1 MESGLRARSERRSRP
16 PQPVFDEES
25 VVRFTRKFEAV
36 HGTVIEVGELNAV
49 PSAIHQYI
57 SENALKPQLAVSEGD
72 EVFDRWDQLDWPE
85 ALSVARGVVTS
96 TDQLTVTPAFAG
108 IAETGTLV
116 LLSNPGAPAKM
127 NYLPEHHLVVLS
139 RARMVKFQE
148 DAWDLIRRRQA
159 PFPRAVCLITGPSKT
174 ADVEQTIQYGA
185 HGPRAIHVLLV
196 D

>member
-1 MESGLRARSERRSRP
+1 MGAGLRARSDRRSRP
-16 PQPVFDEES
+16 PQPEFDDDG
-25 VVRFTRKFEAV
+25 VVRFINKFEAV
-36 HGTVIEVGELNAV
+36 HGTVNEVAEWDAV
-49 PSAIHQYI
+49 PFEVQKYI
-57 SENALKPQLAVSEGD
+57 GENGLKPRVAVSEGG
-72 EVFDRWDQLDWPE
+72 EVFDRWDELEWPDG
-85 ALSVARGVVTS
+85 LTMVRGIVTS
-96 TDQLTVTPAFAG
+96 DDQLTVTPAFAG

-116 LLSNPGAPAKM
+116 LLSDPGAPAKM

-139 RARMVKFQE
+139 KSRIVKFQE
-148 DAWDLIRRRQA
+148 DVWDLIRSRQA